1 MAHKQSV
8 VHVRKNSSDVRLPP
22 MAPKDI
28 PRKKRKLG
36 TVAVAGE
43 SMAPTFRAG
52 DWLFVMWGGEFH
64 LGQTVLIERQAQPG
78 VFLIKR
84 VIRME
89 ADKYWVE
96 GDNKEESTD
105 SRQWGALEHSEIV
118 ATVVF
123 RFRKAGTGRSR
134 HQRD

>member
-1 MAHKQSV
+1 MAS
-8 VHVRKNSSDVRLPP
+8 KNT
-22 MAPKDI
+22 
-28 PRKKRKLG
+28 PRKKRSLG
-36 TVAVAGE
+36 TVAVAGG
-43 SMAPTFRAG
+43 SMTPTFNAG
-52 DWLFVMWGGEFH
+52 DWLLVMWGGQFR

-89 ADKYWVE
+89 SDKYWVE

-105 SRQWGALEHSEIV
+105 SRQWGALDHSEIV

-123 RFRKAGTGRSR
+123 RFKKAGSR
-134 HQRD
+134 QARFEKD